1 MPLGERHEG
10 GGANEKIRAT
20 RERERER
27 EIEKENG
34 TDIYFCQ
41 IFNNTPGNRG
51 NCACGNESRDC
62 DERYVQW

>member
-20 RERERER
+20 RERERE
-27 EIEKENG
+27 IEKENG
-34 TDIYFCQ
+34 ADIYFCQ
-41 IFNNTPGNRG
+41 IFNNSRG